1 MLEVNNQEGGADKRS
16 SERTNAINGRESYVM
31 QSLQQSRMASIL
43 TIIAGAWII
52 LSPLFWITVSG
63 AALVNTLIIGAVVVI
78 AGLAQLGWI
87 NSLPSWVN
95 GIAAV
100 WLFIAAFAF
109 SVTTGAA
116 WNMVIS
122 ALVVFLLSIWDGA
135 EITQAQHEY
144 REHRAM

>member
-1 MLEVNNQEGGADKRS
+1 
-16 SERTNAINGRESYVM
+16 M